1 MAVTD
6 TYTIVKDPS
15 IEVELPEL
23 KEVKIEA
30 SGTVIPTQPSTFYP
44 EVTFSVKGTNVKDGP
59 FDISHENITY
69 KTDKEG
75 QITISPDGKVTVSEG
90 AVPGEVQV
98 WAEVVNDGKT
108 YHNR

>member
-1 MAVTD
+1 M
-6 TYTIVKDPS
+6 
-15 IEVELPEL
+15 ELPAL

-44 EVTFSVKGTNVKDGP
+44 EATFSVTGMNVNDGP

-75 QITISPDGKVTVSEG
+75 QIVISPDGSNG
-90 AVPGEVQV
+90 I
-98 WAEVVNDGKT
+98 
-108 YHNR
+108 R